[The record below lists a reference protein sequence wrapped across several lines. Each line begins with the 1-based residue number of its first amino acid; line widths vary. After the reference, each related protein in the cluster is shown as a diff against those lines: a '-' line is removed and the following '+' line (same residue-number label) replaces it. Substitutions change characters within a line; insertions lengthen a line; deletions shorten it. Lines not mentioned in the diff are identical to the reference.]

1 MWWVMW
7 LEHIGSLM
15 LLWWLIF
22 LGLHGHMFTLTVTPR
37 WICTG
42 KHGVAFPC
50 RVLRILYKPMRG
62 VMERGCI
69 GIFLLVL
76 WCLFLWV
83 LSSHICITPWWV
95 CSGSQGRAFVCRS
108 SKISSID
115 PGGMGAHFNLRRPFI
130 WQDEMME
137 VRELFRR
144 VERVRRG
151 RFSGFSTWDGASK
164 ARVLPSAETLSKNRL
179 RRRRAQCAAE
189 LQHLNYK
196 EIPYEALTH
205 VNNIRSM
212 CSRIQCQA
220 SSNFPPPQL

>member
-1 MWWVMW
+1 
-7 LEHIGSLM
+7 
-15 LLWWLIF
+15 
-22 LGLHGHMFTLTVTPR
+22 
-37 WICTG
+37 
-42 KHGVAFPC
+42 
-50 RVLRILYKPMRG
+50 
-62 VMERGCI
+62 
-69 GIFLLVL
+69 
-76 WCLFLWV
+76 
-83 LSSHICITPWWV
+83 
-95 CSGSQGRAFVCRS
+95 
-108 SKISSID
+108 
-115 PGGMGAHFNLRRPFI
+115 MGAHFNLRRPFI

-220 SSNFPPPQL
+220 SPNFPPPQL